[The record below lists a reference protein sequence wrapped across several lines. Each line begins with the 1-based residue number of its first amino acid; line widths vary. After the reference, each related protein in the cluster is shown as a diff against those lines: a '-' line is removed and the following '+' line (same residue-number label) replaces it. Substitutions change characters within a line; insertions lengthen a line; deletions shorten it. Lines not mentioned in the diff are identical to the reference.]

1 MIEIINSKLK
11 RILASIMGMI
21 TNTDEAIKE
30 IEGNG
35 SVIPEYKNLKH
46 KIIYSG
52 NGGSL
57 SNCTIVGLSIVL
69 SYPRY
74 RTVSLTI
81 NGVKSDIYINDA
93 VSLGSGYSDNAKV
106 YVPLSIVPFHV
117 NTFSISSY
125 YIINIDDATVDVWY
139 IPD

>member
-11 RILASIMGMI
+11 RILDSIMGMI

-30 IEGNG
+30 VEGNG

-46 KIIYSG
+46 KVIYSG
-52 NGGSL
+52 TGGSL
-57 SNCTIVGLSIVL
+57 SNCTIVSLSVVV
-69 SYPRY
+69 RY
-74 RTVSLTI
+74 SRSRTVSLTI
-81 NGVKSDIYINDA
+81 NGVKSDIYVNDA
-93 VSLGSGYSDNAKV
+93 VSLGSGTADNNTV

-117 NTFSISSY
+117 DTFSVGSY
-125 YIINIDDATVDVWY
+125 YVINIDDAHVDVWY